1 MENILYI
8 KQYLYR
14 QYGNTSSPSIAA
26 LLSPCTH
33 YLHVRTVY
41 VALTTAVKT
50 GPNNVSLEWSTEHV
64 RGEGEEPTEEGGN
77 RGAGPLE
84 AGWQG
89 LGYFIVGSY
98 ILCKGGVV
106 SDTTYTWA
114 QNFPLLSSPEIQLLS
129 QACLHVAIL
138 LNLEPSLSLVFF

>member
-64 RGEGEEPTEEGGN
+64 RGEGEEPTEREGTEG
-77 RGAGPLE
+77 
-84 AGWQG
+84 QG
-89 LGYFIVGSY
+89 RW
-98 ILCKGGVV
+98 KQGGR
-106 SDTTYTWA
+106 A
-114 QNFPLLSSPEIQLLS
+114 
-129 QACLHVAIL
+129 
-138 LNLEPSLSLVFF
+138 

>member
-1 MENILYI
+1 MENILHI

-64 RGEGEEPTEEGGN
+64 RGEGEEPTEKGGN

-98 ILCKGGVV
+98 
-106 SDTTYTWA
+106 
-114 QNFPLLSSPEIQLLS
+114 
-129 QACLHVAIL
+129 H
-138 LNLEPSLSLVFF
+138 SLQGRCGQ